1 MKMVLV
7 SGLWVKACRPSKCA
21 ARAIVVLQVLEACI
35 VRPRNYSGLA

>member
-7 SGLWVKACRPSKCA
+7 SGLQAFTCRPSKHA
-21 ARAIVVLQVLEACI
+21 ARAIVDLQALEACI